1 MQKNSQNFSMQEL
14 LRLANSPAG
23 QQLLAYLQE
32 NNPNGVKQAM
42 TQAASGN
49 QQELGKTIAQL
60 LSSPQA
66 QELLRKL
73 EGDHG

>member
-32 NNPNGVKQAM
+32 NNPNGVKQAI